1 MDTSKI
7 RNIAVI
13 AHVDH
18 GKTTLVD
25 SFIKQS
31 NMLRENSL
39 IMNDTLI
46 MDQGDIEKE
55 RGITITAKTLYVN
68 YLGYKINIIDTPG
81 HADFSGEVDRT
92 LNMADGCLL
101 IIDAQE
107 GPMPQTRYVL
117 KKALDLNK
125 KIIVVVNKIDKKY
138 ANIDKTLS
146 KIYDL
151 FLELAQDENQLD
163 FPIFYTIAK
172 KGIALKSIPK
182 NIDFNTIKGDISLLF
197 ESIIN
202 DIKPPISNI
211 EKPFLMQVSAID
223 YDEYVGSGIVGK
235 IIQGNLKKGDNLE
248 LINENNERIQIK
260 VSKILIS
267 NGLTKEEVTNAISGD
282 IVTIVEVNGAKIGD
296 TVTKPGMNAKI
307 DNIEIQEPSITI
319 KFEANTSPFVGKE
332 GKLVTSRHLLSRL
345 KKEMEKNISMSL
357 EVIGDSFNIS
367 GRGELHL
374 SILIETLRR
383 EGYEFQISKPIA
395 IEKIID
401 GKKFDTE
408 EELFIDGHKDY
419 IGIVTTELSKRKA
432 QLLDMET
439 VSDNLVHFKYRILTK
454 NLFGLRG
461 YLVNITKGTVVMHN
475 SFLGYKEYSPQVKK
489 ERKGVLIATENGVA
503 KAYGLN
509 KAWDRGDL
517 FIEPGTEVYEGMIVG
532 INKFSEDLEVNV
544 TREKHLTNIHTEKSD
559 ENIILTPPI
568 PMTIEFCMDFLEDD
582 EYLEITPINLR
593 LRKKYLTK
601 SERSKHNKVNISK
614 L

>member
-248 LINENNERIQIK
+248 LINENNERMQIK

-517 FIEPGTEVYEGMIVG
+517 FIEPGTKVYEGMIVG

-601 SERSKHNKVNISK
+601 SERSKHNKANISK

>member
-357 EVIGDSFNIS
+357 DVIGDSFNIS

-475 SFLGYKEYSPQVKK
+475 SFLGY
-489 ERKGVLIATENGVA
+489 
-503 KAYGLN
+503 
-509 KAWDRGDL
+509 
-517 FIEPGTEVYEGMIVG
+517 F
-532 INKFSEDLEVNV
+532 
-544 TREKHLTNIHTEKSD
+544 
-559 ENIILTPPI
+559 
-568 PMTIEFCMDFLEDD
+568 
-582 EYLEITPINLR
+582 
-593 LRKKYLTK
+593 
-601 SERSKHNKVNISK
+601 
-614 L
+614 

>member
-517 FIEPGTEVYEGMIVG
+517 FIEPGTKVYEGMIVG